1 MTTNSPHAFMI
12 FDSVPTKPS
21 QVLPVAGFKPSCRKN
36 PRRWHAELDPCFWA
50 WPKLWA
56 ATMLPPC
63 IRSNVNR
70 QASTSNRHL
79 KATDEGVTVAARI
92 VHVWPTKVF
101 HLPLPLANGLME
113 IKKLFYCGRCSVIL
127 CVQTTTS
134 KLEVATRCWVLY

>member
-1 MTTNSPHAFMI
+1 MHDTLCTQVHMWRALDPRRPRPPGLLLQSSWTQRNSPHAFMI

-92 VHVWPTKVF
+92 VHVWPTNEGFSPPALVK
-101 HLPLPLANGLME
+101 ND
-113 IKKLFYCGRCSVIL
+113 
-127 CVQTTTS
+127 
-134 KLEVATRCWVLY
+134 